1 MKLWLPLRCR
11 FPWSRRRARE
21 ADLDRELRDHLDL
34 EAEEQRQAGV
44 SDEEAGYAARRA
56 LGNAAQIKEDV
67 RMAWG
72 LQWLETLGQDL
83 RYGLRQ
89 LRRNPGFTAVAVLT
103 LALGIGANTAIFS
116 MVNAILLQPLPYS
129 NPQKLVRLEITE
141 PGHTGLVPVA
151 SGPDF
156 KDWQKENHVFEE
168 MAAGFD
174 ANKSL
179 TGGSEPMQLSGFEV
193 SPQIFHLLGIA
204 PLMGRAFTQDETQ
217 HGHNQVVILSY
228 GLWQRAFGGDKAIVG
243 KAIALDG
250 EVYDVAGVMP
260 QSLKFPDL
268 WWGIKAEF
276 WIPLNLEQPAWRRT
290 RGSHWL
296 WVLGRMKEG
305 VHLAQAQ
312 ADMATISRN
321 LQRQYPRDDA
331 GVNAKVLGLHG
342 LVTKQVRPA
351 LLVLFAA
358 VGFLLLIACANIA
371 NLLLARGIA
380 RGREMAVRMAVGSG
394 RVRLIRQLITESVL
408 LFLLG
413 GIAGLLV
420 GWGAL
425 RILLYAAPQ
434 GYIPGIIDVRL
445 GGWVF
450 AFTFGVAFLTGL
462 LAGIAPAIQSSKPG
476 LRGTLKEGART
487 AAAAHRGS
495 RNILTVAEIALAL
508 LMLIGAG
515 LAIKSLVRLMGV
527 QPGFDPHNVL
537 KANLA
542 LPKARY
548 KSNQQVSA
556 FYERLLDRLRALPG
570 VESASAAA
578 YLPLQGNP
586 SSSVYIEGQPLPKNV
601 YSSPEV
607 EWCQAL
613 PGYFRTMRIPLLRGR
628 DFTLLDTPKSPQ
640 VAIINEAMARLF
652 WPNQNPIGKRFSK
665 AYQKPQWITVVGV
678 VGDVLEV
685 GLDEPAL
692 PEAYFPETQDTD
704 PWLAVVLRTSTPP
717 LNEAGLLRH
726 AVRSLDPELPVYGVG
741 TLSRI
746 VSQSSEQQRFVAL
759 LLGLFAAAALALALI
774 GIYGV
779 ISYSVAQRTHEFG
792 IRLALGARRED
803 VLRLVARE
811 GWALALIGVAA
822 GLVAAFALTRLMASL
837 LYDVKPND
845 PATFVALPLLLIAA
859 ALAACLIPARRAAN
873 VDPMVALRHE

>member
-1 MKLWLPLRCR
+1 
-11 FPWSRRRARE
+11 
-21 ADLDRELRDHLDL
+21 
-34 EAEEQRQAGV
+34 
-44 SDEEAGYAARRA
+44 
-56 LGNAAQIKEDV
+56 
-67 RMAWG
+67 
-72 LQWLETLGQDL
+72 
-83 RYGLRQ
+83 
-89 LRRNPGFTAVAVLT
+89 
-103 LALGIGANTAIFS
+103 
-116 MVNAILLQPLPYS
+116 MVNAILLQPLPYK
-129 NPQKLVRLEITE
+129 NPQQLIRLEITE
-141 PGHTGLVPVA
+141 PGSTDLVPVA

-156 KDWQKENHVFEE
+156 EDWQKQNHVFEE

-179 TGGSEPMQLSGFEV
+179 TGGSEPLQLSGFEV
-193 SPQIFHLLGIA
+193 SPQIFHLLGVA
-204 PLMGRAFTQDETQ
+204 PLMGRTFTQDETRT
-217 HGHNQVVILSY
+217 GRDQVVILSY
-228 GLWQRAFGGDKAIVG
+228 GLWQRAFGGDKHIVG
-243 KAIALDG
+243 RTIMLDST
-250 EVYDVAGVMP
+250 VYDVVGVMP

-268 WWGIKAEF
+268 WWGTKAEF

-296 WVLGRMKEG
+296 WVLARMKKG
-305 VHLAQAQ
+305 VTLAQAQ

-321 LQRQYPRDDA
+321 LQQQYPRDDT
-331 GVNAKVLGLHG
+331 GVNAKILGLHE

-371 NLLLARGIA
+371 NLLLARAIA

-413 GIAGLLV
+413 GIAGLLA

-462 LAGIAPAIQSSKPG
+462 LAGLAPAIQSSKSD
-476 LRGTLKEGART
+476 LHGTLKEGGRT

-495 RNILTVAEIALAL
+495 RSVLTIAEIALAL
-508 LMLIGAG
+508 VVLVGAG

-542 LPKARY
+542 LPQARY
-548 KSNQQVSA
+548 KSDQQVAA

-601 YSSPEV
+601 YSGPEV

-613 PGYFRTMRIPLLRGR
+613 PSYFRTMRVPLLRGR
-628 DFTLLDTPKSPQ
+628 DFNLQDTPKSPQ
-640 VAIINEAMARLF
+640 VAIIDEAMARLF
-652 WPNQNPIGKRFSK
+652 WPNQNPIGKRFTK
-665 AYQKPQWITVVGV
+665 DYQKPQWITVVGV
-678 VGDVLEV
+678 VGDVHEA

-692 PEAYFPETQDTD
+692 PEAYFPETQNTD
-704 PWLAVVLRTSTPP
+704 PWMAVVIRTSTTP
-717 LNEAGLLRH
+717 LSEAGALRH
-726 AVRSLDPELPVYGVG
+726 VVQSLDPELPVYSIG
-741 TLSRI
+741 TLGQI
-746 VSQSSEQQRFVAL
+746 VSQSSQQQRFVAL

-792 IRLALGARRED
+792 IRLALGAQRRD
-803 VLRLVARE
+803 VLRLVASE
-811 GWALALIGVAA
+811 GLALAMLGVAA

-837 LYDVKPND
+837 LYGVKPTD
-845 PATFVALPLLLIAA
+845 PVTFVAVPLLLVAA
-859 ALAACLIPARRAAN
+859 ALAACLIPARRAAQ
-873 VDPMVALRHE
+873 VDPMVALRDE